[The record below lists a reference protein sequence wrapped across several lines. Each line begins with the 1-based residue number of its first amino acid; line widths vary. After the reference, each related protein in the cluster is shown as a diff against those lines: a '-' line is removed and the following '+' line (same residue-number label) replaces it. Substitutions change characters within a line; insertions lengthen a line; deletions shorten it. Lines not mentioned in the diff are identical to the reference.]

1 MKKRIILSI
10 VFLLLFVGLI
20 IYSVIFSYGE
30 AVPLDLAENITMEI
44 KEGTLTNKGATVIIT
59 DLSGNEN
66 TYNNEFRLDRK
77 KNGRWHKM
85 VKEDPVIVAPG
96 ATGKDENNKVEIE
109 LNFEAYYGIIEDGH
123 YRIVKEINDKDIAV
137 EFDLITLKDN

>member
-30 AVPLDLAENITMEI
+30 AEPLDLAENITMEI

-85 VKEDPVIVAPG
+85 VKESPVIVAPG

-109 LNFEAYYGIIEDGH
+109 LNFETYYGIIEDGH

>member
-30 AVPLDLAENITMEI
+30 VEPLDLADNITMEI
-44 KEGTLTNKGATVIIT
+44 KEGTLSNKGATVIIT
-59 DLSGNEN
+59 DLSGEDN
-66 TYNNEFRLDRK
+66 TYNDEFRLDRK

-85 VKEDPVIVAPG
+85 FKEDPVVVTPG
-96 ATGKDENNKVEIE
+96 SHKKDENNKVELE

-123 YRIVKEINDKDIAV
+123 YRIVKKINDKDIAV
-137 EFDLITLKDN
+137 EFKLETLKDN

>member
-30 AVPLDLAENITMEI
+30 AEPLDLAENITMEL

-109 LNFEAYYGIIEDGH
+109 LNFETYYGIIEDGH

>member
-30 AVPLDLAENITMEI
+30 AEPLDLAENITMEI

-109 LNFEAYYGIIEDGH
+109 LNFETYYGIIEDGH

>member
-30 AVPLDLAENITMEI
+30 AEPLDLAENITMEI
-44 KEGTLTNKGATVIIT
+44 KEGTLTNKGATVVIT

-85 VKEDPVIVAPG
+85 VKEDPVIVTPG

-109 LNFEAYYGIIEDGH
+109 LNFETYYGIIEDGH

>member
-30 AVPLDLAENITMEI
+30 AEPLDLAENITMEI

-85 VKEDPVIVAPG
+85 VKEDPVIVTPV

-137 EFDLITLKDN
+137 EFEL

>member
-30 AVPLDLAENITMEI
+30 AEPLDLAENITMEI

-85 VKEDPVIVAPG
+85 VKEDPVIVIPG

>member
-30 AVPLDLAENITMEI
+30 AEPLDLAENITMEI

-85 VKEDPVIVAPG
+85 VKEDPVIVTPV

>member
-30 AVPLDLAENITMEI
+30 AEPLDLAENITMEI

-123 YRIVKEINDKDIAV
+123 YRIVKEINDKDIAA